1 MKLISKLRCCG
12 TVLLTLCCSTVF
24 SQVDMQR
31 ELRNKFEA
39 ELKDINDNFHG
50 VLGAQFVDLTDG
62 QKISLNADGVF
73 PTASTIKVAIL
84 IELFR
89 QADQKPDLLKQ
100 QRPFAAKDGTAGSGM
115 ARLLGPDSMV
125 AIEDIAKIMINMSE
139 NTATNLMID
148 EVGMD
153 NVNRLISS
161 MGFTHMKLQ
170 RKKLARESSA
180 AGKENIATPAEG
192 AMLMT
197 RIAQCEVPVSKAS
210 CERVRQILEIP
221 QDPHP
226 AKDP

>member
-12 TVLLTLCCSTVF
+12 TILLTLWCSTVF
-24 SQVDMQR
+24 GQVDMQR

-100 QRPFAAKDGTAGSGM
+100 QRPFAAKDGTGGSGM
-115 ARLLGPDSMV
+115 ARLLSPRSMV
-125 AIEDIAKIMINMSE
+125 SVEDIAKIM
-139 NTATNLMID
+139 
-148 EVGMD
+148 
-153 NVNRLISS
+153 
-161 MGFTHMKLQ
+161 
-170 RKKLARESSA
+170 
-180 AGKENIATPAEG
+180 
-192 AMLMT
+192 
-197 RIAQCEVPVSKAS
+197 
-210 CERVRQILEIP
+210 
-221 QDPHP
+221 
-226 AKDP
+226 